1 MKVLNIVETAYRAT
15 LEEQDDPVV
24 WILHAMKGAGAE
36 HGVVLSGNAVNYA
49 VMAQGVPPLMFG
61 DKVQKHAPRIAE
73 QVAGLVAKG
82 VEVMVVRECLHARGI
97 DEEELMAGLA
107 MIKQAALPKV
117 MNAYDQVWHW

>member
-1 MKVLNIVETAYRAT
+1 VKVLNIVETAYRAT

-24 WILHAMKGAGAE
+24 WILHAMKGAGAD
-36 HGVVLSGNAVNYA
+36 HSVVLSGNAVNYA

-82 VEVMVVRECLHARGI
+82 VEVMVVRECLSARGI
-97 DEEELMAGLA
+97 DKEELMDGLSLV
-107 MIKQAALPKV
+107 KQAALPKV
-117 MNAYDQVWHW
+117 MSGYDQVWHW

>member
-24 WILHAMKGAGAE
+24 WILHATKGAGAD
-36 HGVVLSGNAVNYA
+36 HGLVLSGHAVNYA

-82 VEVMVVRECLHARGI
+82 VEVMVVRECLSARGI
-97 DEEELMAGLA
+97 DEEELMDGLTLV
-107 MIKQAALPKV
+107 KQTALPKV
-117 MNAYDQVWHW
+117 MNGYDQVWHW

>member
-24 WILHAMKGAGAE
+24 WILHAMKGAGAD
-36 HGVVLSGNAVNYA
+36 HSVVLSGNAVNYA
-49 VMAQGVPPLMFG
+49 VMAQGVPPLVFG

-82 VEVMVVRECLHARGI
+82 IQVMVVRECLGARGI
-97 DEEELMAGLA
+97 DEEELIAGLTLV
-107 MIKQAALPKV
+107 KQGALPKV
-117 MNAYDQVWHW
+117 MNGYDQVWHW

>member
-24 WILHAMKGAGAE
+24 WILHAMKGAGAD
-36 HGVVLSGNAVNYA
+36 HSVVLSGNAVNYA

-82 VEVMVVRECLHARGI
+82 VQVMVVRECLSARGI
-97 DEEELMAGLA
+97 DEEELMDGLTLV
-107 MIKQAALPKV
+107 KQGALPKV
-117 MNAYDQVWHW
+117 MNGFDQVWHW

>member
-36 HGVVLSGNAVNYA
+36 HSVVLSGNAVNYA
-49 VMAQGVPPLMFG
+49 VMAQGVPPLLFG

-73 QVAGLVAKG
+73 QVASLVAKG
-82 VEVMVVRECLHARGI
+82 VQVMVVRECL
-97 DEEELMAGLA
+97 
-107 MIKQAALPKV
+107 AASTKRS
-117 MNAYDQVWHW
+117 

>member
-82 VEVMVVRECLHARGI
+82 IPVMVVRECLGARGI
-97 DEEELMAGLA
+97 DEEELMGGLT
-107 MIKQAALPKV
+107 MVRQAALPKV
-117 MNAYDQVWHW
+117 MGGYDQVWHW

>member
-24 WILHAMKGAGAE
+24 WILHAMKGAGAD
-36 HGVVLSGNAVNYA
+36 HSVVLSGNAVNYA

-73 QVAGLVAKG
+73 QVASLVAKG
-82 VEVMVVRECLHARGI
+82 VQVMVVRECLAARGI
-97 DEEELMAGLA
+97 DEEELMDGLTLV
-107 MIKQAALPKV
+107 KQGALHKV
-117 MNAYDQVWHW
+117 MNGYDQVWHW

>member
-24 WILHAMKGAGAE
+24 WILHAMKGAGAD
-36 HGVVLSGNAVNYA
+36 HSVVLSGNAVNYA

-73 QVAGLVAKG
+73 QVASLIAKG
-82 VEVMVVRECLHARGI
+82 VQVMVVRECLTARGI
-97 DEEELMAGLA
+97 GEDELMDGLTLV
-107 MIKQAALPKV
+107 KQGTLPKV
-117 MNAYDQVWHW
+117 MNGYDQVWHW

>member
-24 WILHAMKGAGAE
+24 WILHAMKGAGAD
-36 HGVVLSGNAVNYA
+36 HSVVLSGNAVNYA

-82 VEVMVVRECLHARGI
+82 VEVMVVRECLSARGI
-97 DEEELMAGLA
+97 DEEELMDGLTLV
-107 MIKQAALPKV
+107 KRTALPKI
-117 MNAYDQVWHW
+117 MNGCDQVWHW

>member
-24 WILHAMKGAGAE
+24 WILHAMKGAGAD
-36 HGVVLSGNAVNYA
+36 HSVVLSGNAVNYA

-73 QVAGLVAKG
+73 QVASLVAKG
-82 VEVMVVRECLHARGI
+82 VQVMVVRECLAARGI
-97 DEEELMAGLA
+97 DEEELMDGLTLV
-107 MIKQAALPKV
+107 KQGALPKV
-117 MNAYDQVWHW
+117 MNGYDQVWHW

>member
-24 WILHAMKGAGAE
+24 WILHAMKGAGAD
-36 HGVVLSGNAVNYA
+36 HSVVLSGNAVNYA

-61 DKVQKHAPRIAE
+61 DKAQKHAPRIAE

-82 VEVMVVRECLHARGI
+82 VQVMVVRECLAARGI
-97 DEEELMAGLA
+97 DEKELMDGLTLV
-107 MIKQAALPKV
+107 KQGALPKV
-117 MNAYDQVWHW
+117 MNSYDQVWHW

>member
-24 WILHAMKGAGAE
+24 WILHAMKGAGAD
-36 HGVVLSGNAVNYA
+36 HSVVLSGNAVNYA
-49 VMAQGVPPLMFG
+49 VMAQGVPPLTFG

-82 VEVMVVRECLHARGI
+82 VQVMVVRECLAARGI
-97 DEEELMAGLA
+97 NEEELMDGLTLV
-107 MIKQAALPKV
+107 KQAALPKV
-117 MNAYDQVWHW
+117 MNGHDQVWHW